1 MNIHTGAPKTPKAT
15 RSPQGDRFIPQRSS
29 VDGDMAL
36 YNLCNENDNPQTP
49 RLGNQE
55 DSVEGPVQEYACRLD
70 GRGCDGQQARKDPD
84 AAG

>member
-1 MNIHTGAPKTPKAT
+1 MNHCIHTCAPNLKTPKAT

-49 RLGNQE
+49 GSATKKTPSNVNFLICYNI
-55 DSVEGPVQEYACRLD
+55 
-70 GRGCDGQQARKDPD
+70 
-84 AAG
+84 